1 MYPKSW
7 GSIAHTRLSLPE
19 NTSDDI
25 IHRRAIKNLR
35 LITKGAAA
43 QTLDVMLSSSL
54 EWRSE
59 QQVAAVRARGE
70 QVISLLR
77 KPGNNR

>member
-1 MYPKSW
+1 MGQYRTH
-7 GSIAHTRLSLPE
+7 IRLSLPE

-25 IHRRAIKNLR
+25 IDRRAIKNLR

-43 QTLDVMLSSSL
+43 QTLDLILSSSL
-54 EWRSE
+54 KWRSE

-70 QVISLLR
+70 
-77 KPGNNR
+77 